1 LPGDTMSRIYDNAVD
16 TIGNTPLVRL
26 NRVTRG
32 CRATVVAKME
42 SRNPLSS
49 VKDRIAFGMVREAE
63 RQGMIGKGTT
73 LVEATS
79 GNTGIGLA
87 FISAAKGYPLILV
100 MPDTMNVERRK
111 ILSALGAKLVLS
123 PGDCGMK
130 GAVAIA
136 EEMVRE
142 NRGYLMMKQFE
153 NPANPLIHVET
164 TAEEIWRDTGG
175 EVDIVVCGVGTG
187 GTVTGIARGIKA
199 KNPSFRAIA
208 VEPEESPVL
217 SGGEP
222 GPHEIYGM
230 GAGFIPEVLDLDL
243 IDEVV
248 AVSSGDA
255 LEMTRNLARKEG
267 LFCGISSG
275 AAAEAAVRVAKRK
288 ENDGKLITVIL
299 PDTGERYLSTEI
311 FEYE

>member
-1 LPGDTMSRIYDNAVD
+1 MPGDTMSRIYDNAVD